1 MNTLQDHAL
10 RRAYQL
16 SLNEYG
22 VLTEIYFLSHNTRYN
37 GWCIKSKDNIAQTL
51 DLSRDAVFR
60 AIQKLEEKGLIEK
73 NENRQ
78 LRTTDKFNSI
88 VSARDGYAL
97 SIVTED
103 ENVQTFTP
111 SENKTTPPNS
121 LKIRQST
128 VLKSDSTP
136 SEIKTP
142 TVLKSDA
149 NITRINNKINNS
161 SKEESAELEIL
172 EGESI
177 DSENVNQGNDE
188 IKREYGNQEINLLL
202 AALKKQIGIDAFADS
217 KVERFMAK
225 HLLDLG
231 ARIGREEFSK
241 RLRWILDDA
250 FKRKN
255 CNRIRYL
262 YAEMK
267 SFIPIKQN
275 KGGVVFIS

>member
-121 LKIRQST
+121 LKLRQST

-136 SEIKTP
+136 SENKTP

-149 NITRINNKINNS
+149 NITRINNKININKYPKGYYS
-161 SKEESAELEIL
+161 EAVEPTDFKNHKVDKRNPKVDQALTFLKDLFGLPDFRESQKLQRFMGQHLVNLSEKIGKEE
-172 EGESI
+172 
-177 DSENVNQGNDE
+177 
-188 IKREYGNQEINLLL
+188 
-202 AALKKQIGIDAFADS
+202 
-217 KVERFMAK
+217 
-225 HLLDLG
+225 
-231 ARIGREEFSK
+231 
-241 RLRWILDDA
+241 
-250 FKRKN
+250 FKRRLEVLALDKYKLT
-255 CNRIRYL
+255 RINSIKFIYEELKSTPNLDKSTL
-262 YAEMK
+262 YEYQQE
-267 SFIPIKQN
+267 SF
-275 KGGVVFIS
+275 